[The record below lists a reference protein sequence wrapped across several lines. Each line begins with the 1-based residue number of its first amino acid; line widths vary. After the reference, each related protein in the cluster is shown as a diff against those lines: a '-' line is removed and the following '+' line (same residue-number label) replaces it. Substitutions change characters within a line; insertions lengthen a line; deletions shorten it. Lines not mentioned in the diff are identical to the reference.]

1 MFLRALFGSV
11 FVFSGTL
18 KLFNTDDF
26 IKTIS
31 YYKLLPKELELSIA
45 LIIIISE
52 IILGCLASFNLWAW
66 QSTYILLLMLA
77 IFTLAMISAVIRGID
92 LSCGCFGPL
101 EIVNR
106 ESNLRILFPFVRN
119 GMLIVIGLFL
129 IRNTRQEI

>member
-1 MFLRALFGSV
+1 LRVFFGSV
-11 FVFSGTL
+11 FVFSGSL
-18 KLFNTDDF
+18 KLFHTDDF
-26 IKTIS
+26 IKAIS

-52 IILGCLASFNLWAW
+52 IILGCLACFNLWAW
-66 QSTYILLLMLA
+66 QSIYILLLMLA
-77 IFTLAMISAVIRGID
+77 LFTLAMISAVIRGID
-92 LSCGCFGPL
+92 LFCGCFGPL

-119 GMLIVIGLFL
+119 GMLIVLGLFL